1 MILGKQL
8 RDFEQVTAVTA
19 FLFLM
24 WLGLVMAS
32 QHDIAAISAQL
43 LHLEQELKSLEL
55 WGGVAGLPS
64 SDKLDSTTP
73 FCLDTLEFHQWL
85 EYVLIARLR
94 TLIAMESQL
103 PTAMMIH
110 TYAQEKYRGQWGKY
124 RKLIG
129 ILQELDAL
137 ITLEPK

>member
-1 MILGKQL
+1 MIGAC
-8 RDFEQVTAVTA
+8 DFYLV
-19 FLFLM
+19 LF
-24 WLGLVMAS
+24 VMAS
-32 QHDIAAISAQL
+32 QHDIAAINTKL
-43 LHLEQELKSLEL
+43 LHLEQELKALEL
-55 WGGVAGLPS
+55 WGGPAGMPS
-64 SDKLDSTTP
+64 SEKFDSTTP

-94 TLIAMESQL
+94 ELIALEAEL
-103 PTAMMIH
+103 PAAMMTH

-137 ITLEPK
+137 ITLERQ